1 MFTPSQDPLLFTPSP
16 TILFFPILPLPSSL
30 SVSVS
35 LPSSL
40 SVYVI
45 TFFHEG
51 YLHEHERELVTG
63 IRTTY

>member
-45 TFFHEG
+45 TLFH
-51 YLHEHERELVTG
+51 
-63 IRTTY
+63 